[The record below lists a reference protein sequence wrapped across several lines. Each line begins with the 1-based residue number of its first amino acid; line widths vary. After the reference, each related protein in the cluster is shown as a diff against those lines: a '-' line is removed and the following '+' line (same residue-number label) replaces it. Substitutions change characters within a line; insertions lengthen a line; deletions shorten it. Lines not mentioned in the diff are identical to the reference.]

1 MKKNPYLCYF
11 NFYYMK
17 KVLSKL
23 KENVLAYIAWFIAIV
38 IVAFAFVAGEVFY
51 NPKVALKRGYEI
63 KISADGKPII
73 KKKEV
78 VDIEKFMRMANIQ
91 KGEKIFKKC
100 ATCHNIER
108 GGANKVGPNLYGVIG
123 RKMGTYP
130 GFKYS
135 DAMTSMGDRW
145 GRKELNLFLAKP
157 KKYIKGT
164 KMGFAGL
171 RKPQDRA
178 DIISYLESKR

>member
-1 MKKNPYLCYF
+1 MNSFL
-11 NFYYMK
+11 NI
-17 KVLSKL
+17 LNKL
-23 KENVLAYIAWFIAIV
+23 KVKFFAYKAWYISIGIV
-38 IVAFAFVAGEVFY
+38 IFAYNFGDLVY
-51 NPKVALKRGYEI
+51 NPRVALKRGYEI
-63 KISADGKPII
+63 KISKDGAPIVT
-73 KKKEV
+73 KKEV
-78 VDIEKFMRMANIQ
+78 VDIEKFMRMANVK

-100 ATCHNIER
+100 STCHNIAR
-108 GGANKVGPNLYGVIG
+108 GADNKVGPNLFGVIG
-123 RKMGTYP
+123 RKMGVYP

-135 DAMTSMGDRW
+135 DSMKSMGLRW